1 MKSLICKL
9 LLVATCLVVSTSAF
23 AVPVVDG
30 FLDGSEYSNSF
41 TAGWYN
47 GHKQN
52 FSQFQQTFGG
62 PDEQTTTV
70 YWESIGSS
78 TADGNFYLY
87 IEAPLEA
94 KNMIWGDGVTDEE
107 ALLYYQ
113 QWASPPEGE
122 TAALDGSNAT
132 HHDNGFEVFKTK
144 TDFNG
149 MTGSEKV
156 IFGQGPIKDKDG
168 FQVFEGTFTGVKFD
182 LAAGPAEIKNGY
194 LGLDL
199 IDSKDSV
206 DFVTAAVLD
215 GGLGFDTTN
224 SSASDT
230 PMAFEFKFGFL
241 SSTVINTLISDIQT
255 YGLEFHMSPERGGVV
270 DNPVPEPTTVA
281 LLGIGLAGL
290 AGAEV
295 RRRRKKKAV
304 DKG

>member
-107 ALLYYQ
+107 AELYYQ
-113 QWASPPEGE
+113 QFK
-122 TAALDGSNAT
+122 T
-132 HHDNGFEVFKTK
+132 HHSETLAQFKANK
-144 TDFNG
+144 TDFG
-149 MTGSEKV
+149 TMTGSEKV

-182 LAAGPAEIKNGY
+182 LAAGPAEINNGY

-281 LLGIGLAGL
+281 LLGIGLVGL